1 MIPSSWVWPGE
12 APRVTPPN
20 RGGLAQRCSGRGA
33 LAGPAAMTA
42 GRNLLLALRF
52 AAALGIVAVAH
63 LVDLDTRSRLT
74 LWADIFNA
82 GHVVMMGVF
91 SLVML
96 GLSSEALSTTLANRF
111 SHYLV
116 AFLVTVAVGAL
127 SEIAQIP
134 GPRDADALD
143 IARDAAGAFCF
154 LGLRM
159 IGDKS
164 LAPMW
169 QRWRRWARP
178 AAVTLLM
185 VVLLFSWKTAL
196 SWIVAFYQRDRS
208 FPVLATFDSPLEHLF
223 RSTRNAIVEAT
234 ASPEGWT
241 TGSHAGKV
249 GKVVFHPSTRS
260 GFAINRVPRDWSAY
274 QSLQCSV
281 YVDSSQSVELVLQL
295 EDSHFDGA
303 TGDRFTYV
311 VAIEPGANYVTVPL
325 DTPRTASGVR
335 LLDMQRVTKVYFLTR
350 DTSHS
355 IILYIDNIHLR

>member
-1 MIPSSWVWPGE
+1 
-12 APRVTPPN
+12 
-20 RGGLAQRCSGRGA
+20 
-33 LAGPAAMTA
+33 MTA

-52 AAALGIVAVAH
+52 AAALAIVAVAH

-96 GLSSEALSTTLANRF
+96 GLSSEALSTTLANRL

-154 LGLRM
+154 LSLWM
-159 IGDKS
+159 MGDKS

-169 QRWRRWARP
+169 QRWHRWVRP
-178 AAVTLLM
+178 AAVVLI
-185 VVLLFSWKTAL
+185 VVALVFSWTTAL
-196 SWIVAFYQRDRS
+196 RWIVAFYERNSS
-208 FPVLATFDSPLEHLF
+208 FPVLATFDLPYEHLF
-223 RSTRNAIVEAT
+223 RSTRNATVEA
-234 ASPEGWT
+234 AAPPDGWT
-241 TGSHAGKV
+241 TGSHSGKV
-249 GKVVFHPSTRS
+249 GKVVFHSSTRS
-260 GFAINRVPRDWSAY
+260 GFAINRVPHDWSAY

-281 YVDSSQSVELVLQL
+281 YMDSSESVELFVQL

-311 VAIEPGANYVTVPL
+311 AALESGANDVTVPL
-325 DTPRTASGVR
+325 DTPRTVSGAR
-335 LLDMQRVTKVYFLTR
+335 LLDMQQVAKVYFLTQ
-350 DTSHS
+350 DTSRS
-355 IILYIDNIHLR
+355 ITLYIDNIHLR